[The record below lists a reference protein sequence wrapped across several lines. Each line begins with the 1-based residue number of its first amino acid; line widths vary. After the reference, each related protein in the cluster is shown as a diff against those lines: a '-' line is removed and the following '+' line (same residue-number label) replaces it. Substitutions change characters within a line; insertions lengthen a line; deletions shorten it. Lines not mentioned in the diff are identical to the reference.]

1 MVDTLADLTLS
12 LAEFSRL
19 HADAHKETETKR
31 LAIVASKGSMD
42 MVYPA
47 LILATTAVSMGWE
60 AGIFFTFYGLD
71 TLHKKRYKNLKVSP
85 IGNPAMP
92 APFQAIPFHVPVIL
106 GAIPGM
112 TSVATA
118 LMKSWMKRAK
128 LPPIQEFLTM
138 ADQMGVKLIAC
149 STTMGVM
156 KIKQEDLLPMADIQ
170 GAAAFLHYSSKA
182 SVVLFI

>member
-1 MVDTLADLTLS
+1 MVETLTNLSLTLE
-12 LAEFSRL
+12 EFKRL
-19 HADAHKETETKR
+19 HAETHQETETKR
-31 LAIVASKGSMD
+31 LAIVASKGSLD

-47 LILATTAVSMGWE
+47 LILSTTAVSMGWE
-60 AGIFFTFYGLD
+60 AEIFFTFYGLD

-92 APFQAIPFHVPVIL
+92 APFQAIPFHVPNIL

-112 TSVATA
+112 TTVATA
-118 LMKSWMKRAK
+118 FMKSWMKKAQ

-156 KIKQEDLLPMADIQ
+156 NIKKEELLPMADIQ
-170 GAAAFLHYSSKA
+170 GAAAFLHYASKA